1 MKPIILTFWAIVFA
15 LVACGCA
22 DPLEQTTTQDVKGQ
36 FQRGISGEGHL
47 TPNEATNNPTGLPTT
62 AGTPPEYPPL

>member
-1 MKPIILTFWAIVFA
+1 MKPLSILSAIALA
-15 LVACGCA
+15 LVASGCA

-47 TPNEATNNPTGLPTT
+47 TPNEATNNPTGLPT
-62 AGTPPEYPPL
+62 ASETPPEYPPQ